1 MTRREWMSV
10 AIDTEVAVFALAPH
24 IFPMTQV
31 SAATYAYGENA

>member
-1 MTRREWMSV
+1 MSV

>member
-1 MTRREWMSV
+1 MSV

-24 IFPMTQV
+24 IFSMTQV